1 MSEIITIVGFSGAGK
16 SVVGAKVAQLLGV
29 PFVDLDLA
37 IEEKYRTSIPIL
49 FSKYGEDVFRKCER
63 KVLEESLLRE
73 RCVISTGGGTP
84 CSSDAM
90 RLINSCSTSVYL
102 KLSEEILFNNLRKS
116 RRRRPLT
123 DKMEEAQLRQ
133 YIHDTLSRRAPF
145 YEMAHHTICSSD
157 GMFNAGEIAKVL

>member
-37 IEEKYRTSIPIL
+37 IEERYRTSIPIL

-63 KVLEESLLRE
+63 KVLEEALQSG
-73 RCVISTGGGTP
+73 RCVVSTGGGAP
-84 CSSDAM
+84 CFGDAM
-90 RLINSCSTSVYL
+90 QLINSCSTSVYL
-102 KLSEEILFNNLRKS
+102 KLPEEILFRNLKKS
-116 RRRRPLT
+116 KRRRPLT

-133 YIHDTLSRRAPF
+133 YIHDVLSRRAPF
-145 YEMAHHTICSSD
+145 YEMAHHTVFSD
-157 GMFNAGEIAKVL
+157 DGLFNAGEIAELL